1 MLLSLGLAPKLKTR
15 ISYVYA
21 GKDYI
26 DRSCVK
32 IRPKMAEIS
41 PAQDELRVSRKWA
54 KVDQKYFLVQSR
66 QSQCLHSLEN
76 CSGNYNR
83 KQLVLE

>member
-1 MLLSLGLAPKLKTR
+1 
-15 ISYVYA
+15 
-21 GKDYI
+21 
-26 DRSCVK
+26 
-32 IRPKMAEIS
+32 MAEIS

>member
-32 IRPKMAEIS
+32 IRPKMAEIN
-41 PAQDELRVSRKWA
+41 PAQDEIEGESKMG
-54 KVDQKYFLVQSR
+54 
-66 QSQCLHSLEN
+66 E
-76 CSGNYNR
+76 G
-83 KQLVLE
+83 